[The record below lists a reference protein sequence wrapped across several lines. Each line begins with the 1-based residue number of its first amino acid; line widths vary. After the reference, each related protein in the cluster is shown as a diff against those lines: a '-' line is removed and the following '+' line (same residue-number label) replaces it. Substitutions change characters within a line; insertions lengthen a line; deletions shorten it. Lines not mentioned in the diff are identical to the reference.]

1 MEVQISVII
10 PTLNEEKNISEL
22 IDFIKNEKV
31 KAEIIISDAD
41 SCDQT
46 QEIAAARGAKVVRSK
61 QGNRGL
67 QLNKGAAAASAPIL
81 LFLHADSSLESSA
94 LDTLVEQMQK
104 KPAIIGGCFSLEIK
118 SDNQLLK
125 FISWSSNLRAK
136 YLNLIFGDQGIF
148 IRKEIFNELGGFPD
162 IELMEDW
169 EFSKK
174 MSEFGKMLFL
184 DKKIY
189 TSARRWEKFGVLKT
203 ILLMHKIKILYLLGY
218 SPEKLKKMYH
228 DAR

>member
-31 KAEIIISDAD
+31 EAEIIISDAD
-41 SCDQT
+41 SSDQT

-94 LDTLVEQMQK
+94 LDTLVEQMQN
-104 KPAIIGGCFSLEIK
+104 KPAKIGGCFSLKIE
-118 SDNQLLK
+118 SEHLLLK

-148 IRKEIFNELGGFPD
+148 IRQKVFKELGGFPE

-169 EFSKK
+169 EFSKI
-174 MSEFGKMLFL
+174 MAEAGELLYL

-189 TSARRWEKFGVLKT
+189 TSARRWEEYGVLKT
-203 ILLMHKIKILYLLGY
+203 IILMHKIKILYFLGY
-218 SPEKLKKMYH
+218 SPQKLKQIYR